1 MDRLQQLT
9 RYINRM
15 VSDTRLK
22 PVHLSLSL
30 AVCQGWIANQ
40 FQHPHRISRRLMM
53 KASRIRSKTTYHK
66 ALKDLQAFGYLEYFP
81 SYHPHKA
88 STVVIPDEVL
98 TGDGQEGKAQK
109 QGEQDIRFYE
119 ASSLQGTH
127 KERNEGADLKQGRGS
142 PEQGREK

>member
-30 AVCQGWIANQ
+30 ALCHGWIANQ
-40 FQHPHRISRRLMM
+40 FQRPHRVSRRLLM

-66 ALKDLQAFGYLEYFP
+66 ALKDLQAFGYLKYSP

-88 STVVIPDEVL
+88 SEVVIPDELL
-98 TGDGQEGKAQK
+98 TETSDEDK
-109 QGEQDIRFYE
+109 
-119 ASSLQGTH
+119 
-127 KERNEGADLKQGRGS
+127 
-142 PEQGREK
+142 